1 MEGADQSTELWLCL
15 CFSPSTPFFLSVF
28 LSVFF
33 SSLLFHQSSSV
44 KNISR
49 EEGGSCE
56 GSFLFEINN
65 FSRFGSY
72 LKK

>member
-44 KNISR
+44 KNVSR
-49 EEGGSCE
+49 EVLAKEA
-56 GSFLFEINN
+56 F
-65 FSRFGSY
+65 Y
-72 LKK
+72 LKLIILVVLGLT

>member
-44 KNISR
+44 NNVSR
-49 EEGGSCE
+49 EVLAKEA
-56 GSFLFEINN
+56 F
-65 FSRFGSY
+65 Y
-72 LKK
+72 LKLIILVVLGLT